1 MPSTTNRSGRLARLT
16 GRTTILVSALLAV
29 TAGGATAAAAATTP
43 EPTVTTA
50 TAMHVIGFDRTV
62 AQANG
67 YEIRTAGDGTE
78 YAVATSAAG
87 DVSPANVVS
96 GNCGFSYVYE
106 YGIGNRAIELYTGF
120 SVVRGAVDYS
130 WRVQLDDRGG
140 TSYRNYGGILRN
152 RTTWQDDRVIGG
164 LTRGPARAHVIP
176 ASSFAVLNNGAVCY
190 SGGPSD
196 TTTIT

>member
-1 MPSTTNRSGRLARLT
+1 MPTTTNRYGRLARLT
-16 GRTTILVSALLAV
+16 GLSTILVSVLLAAA
-29 TAGGATAAAAATTP
+29 AGGATAAAAATTP
-43 EPTVTTA
+43 QPTITTV
-50 TAMHVIGFDRTV
+50 TAMHVIGFDKTV

-67 YEIRTAGDGTE
+67 YEIRTAGNGKE
-78 YAVATSAAG
+78 YAVAAG

-140 TSYRNYGGILRN
+140 TSYRNYGGLLRN